1 MIKTII
7 NLISLFFCYWNA
19 FTFSVACARVYRDIP
34 FVSWNKRK
42 NFYEKRILEY
52 LREFIQK
59 NCKNTQY
66 QTNDIENQDVNS
78 ETIWVMWWQGVE
90 GMPPIVRACWNQLN
104 KVSSSHKII
113 LITKENWRNY
123 IQLPNYIIEKVNK
136 GKITLTHFSDIIRIY
151 LLNYYGGLW
160 IDATVWVEDL
170 PYYCFNNRLFTLH
183 GPGMFPDFISRGEWV
198 PFFLGTNERNYKL
211 FSNIN
216 IILLNYW
223 EKHNVLIDYLLID
236 YLIFL
241 IYNNNND
248 IFQDINSLKIN
259 KDFYI
264 LNSCINNTYVE
275 NDFEE
280 MMKKSPLQKLS
291 YKNKFIQIDKLGN
304 LTNYGYILKITL
316 DND

>member
-1 MIKTII
+1 M
-7 NLISLFFCYWNA
+7 
-19 FTFSVACARVYRDIP
+19 
-34 FVSWNKRK
+34 
-42 NFYEKRILEY
+42 EY

-291 YKNKFIQIDKLGN
+291 YKNKFIKN
-304 LTNYGYILKITL
+304 HS
-316 DND
+316 